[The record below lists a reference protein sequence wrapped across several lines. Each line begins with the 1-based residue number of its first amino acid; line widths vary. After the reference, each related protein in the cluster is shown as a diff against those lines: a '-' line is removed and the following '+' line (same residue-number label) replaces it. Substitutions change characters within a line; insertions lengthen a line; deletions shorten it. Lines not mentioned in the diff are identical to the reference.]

1 MKKVLFVINTLGVAG
16 AEKALLELLKK
27 FTPDQFDVSLY
38 VLMDQGELIHQIPE
52 YVRIL
57 NKIYSDA
64 SVLSKEGKRVLNK
77 TILKRLFRKNAI
89 FRNISYLLKAFEKM
103 RKNGRIYPDK
113 LLWRVMSDSADKLNE
128 QYDMAIAYLEGGS
141 TYFVH
146 DHVKADKKY
155 TFLHVDYGYAGY
167 TRQLDKNCYLDYDR
181 IFTVS
186 DEVKISF
193 LHAYPECKEKTVVFH
208 NLIDQEEIKRKAL
221 LSGGFEDYYEGK
233 RILTVGRLTAQKAY
247 EVSIDAMK
255 LLKDQGVKARWYVLG
270 EGELREKLQ
279 DRINRLGLEQDF
291 ILLGAKENPYPYYVQ
306 CDLYVHAT
314 RFEGKSIAIQ
324 EAQTLG
330 CAILVSDCSGNRE
343 QVVNDVDGMMCSLT
357 PEAISEQIKLLLEN
371 NEKRRQLGKQASV
384 KLALNQTDV
393 LNFFEF

>member
-1 MKKVLFVINTLGVAG
+1 M
-16 AEKALLELLKK
+16 
-27 FTPDQFDVSLY
+27 
-38 VLMDQGELIHQIPE
+38 
-52 YVRIL
+52 
-57 NKIYSDA
+57 
-64 SVLSKEGKRVLNK
+64 
-77 TILKRLFRKNAI
+77 
-89 FRNISYLLKAFEKM
+89 
-103 RKNGRIYPDK
+103 
-113 LLWRVMSDSADKLNE
+113 
-128 QYDMAIAYLEGGS
+128 
-141 TYFVH
+141 
-146 DHVKADKKY
+146 
-155 TFLHVDYGYAGY
+155 
-167 TRQLDKNCYLDYDR
+167 
-181 IFTVS
+181 
-186 DEVKISF
+186 
-193 LHAYPECKEKTVVFH
+193 
-208 NLIDQEEIKRKAL
+208 